1 MEGGGGGWY
10 RPPMTGVWWD
20 INTCP
25 VPADVDPR
33 YVRQCIVAGLE
44 KQIRRPTKTII
55 YAMGNLEY
63 ISSDILEKIASSGII
78 LIHAPCGANHLIGY
92 LHEWCDDEKLQ
103 PQRPGSRNIMVISG
117 DGFMSLCIQEFSE
130 FNKFC
135 AYPKD
140 VGPLT
145 IFGNQREKV
154 FVKEFVWE
162 TLCSYTKPPSGGYAP
177 VVDKPLCICQ
187 VCDAVYH
194 TCNDFITHLKSQQH
208 REGLFGIAARGGDG
222 NMPRFF
228 CTVCNYPAYDEFNM
242 SLHNESKDHKQK
254 LAEKEPPPPQAEDC
268 EREQEEK
275 STSGSL

>member
-1 MEGGGGGWY
+1 
-10 RPPMTGVWWD
+10 
-20 INTCP
+20 
-25 VPADVDPR
+25 
-33 YVRQCIVAGLE
+33 
-44 KQIRRPTKTII
+44 
-55 YAMGNLEY
+55 
-63 ISSDILEKIASSGII
+63 
-78 LIHAPCGANHLIGY
+78 
-92 LHEWCDDEKLQ
+92 
-103 PQRPGSRNIMVISG
+103 MVISG

-208 REGLFGIAARGGDG
+208 REGVSFASSSPAFLLGIIIT
-222 NMPRFF
+222 F
-228 CTVCNYPAYDEFNM
+228 
-242 SLHNESKDHKQK
+242 L
-254 LAEKEPPPPQAEDC
+254 
-268 EREQEEK
+268 
-275 STSGSL
+275 